1 MFEGSYSNTVDEKG
15 RVAIPAKFRE
25 ILSANEE
32 DRVLVT
38 WHFVHPVPCLDVWP
52 PSAWQKKQE
61 QLDKATSSFSMARST
76 FDAVYIGQMRPCQL
90 DRQGRILVPQNLRQ
104 RAQLGDE
111 VTFVGTGAKVR
122 LFGAKNY
129 ELLLD
134 SYAEMLVKNPDLL
147 RELGI

>member
-25 ILSANEE
+25 ILSATGE

-38 WHFVHPVPCLDVWP
+38 WHFVHPSPCLDVWP
-52 PSAWQKKQE
+52 PGAWQQKAAKLE
-61 QLDKATSSFSMARST
+61 EATSSFSQVRST

-90 DRQGRILVPQNLRQ
+90 DRQGRILIPQALRQ
-104 RAQLGDE
+104 RAQLEEE
-111 VTFVGTGAKVR
+111 VSFVGAGNKFRIFSAN
-122 LFGAKNY
+122 NY
-129 ELLLD
+129 ERLLD
-134 SYAEMLVKNPDLL
+134 SYAETLVKNPDLL